1 MNQSPAPPTKS
12 STITAIA
19 AISVT
24 AETPLV
30 TPSNENSA
38 TTALE
43 MTSRIRATLERRM
56 TRTASTMAMIAHT
69 TRPRMTATSTPTAAS
84 ASMLASWNSGTRSI
98 SVITW
103 SRAMNRPSA
112 VNPNSAAVMAEKTM
126 VIQAAAVTVP
136 GRRSPAGCWP

>member
-1 MNQSPAPPTKS
+1 MATE
-12 STITAIA
+12 

-30 TPSNENSA
+30 MPSRDSSA

-43 MTSRIRATLERRM
+43 ITRRMRATLERRS
-56 TRTASTMAMIAHT
+56 TKTASTSAISAQT
-69 TRPRMTATSTPTAAS
+69 TSPRTKATSTPTAAS
-84 ASMLASWNSGTRSI
+84 ASIPASWNSGTRSI

-103 SRAMNRPSA
+103 SRATSSARPVKPKSTA
-112 VNPNSAAVMAEKTM
+112 VRPEKAM

-136 GRRSPAGCWP
+136 GRRSACTGGAP